1 MSDLHA
7 ATLELLFTFN
17 ELAHDN
23 KNADCLKK
31 EKFRSFLMG
40 DKGKSLIQVRLCR
53 LVPVFSPNSRC
64 RDSVRSPVDGFVVSR
79 ILRDLGDDKDGEV
92 DFLEFVIT
100 IAALKFCC
108 HPNFRAHHEQNG
120 RTHALCAFKE

>member
-7 ATLELLFTFN
+7 ATLKLLSTFN
-17 ELAHDN
+17 ELARDN
-23 KNADCLKK
+23 AVKDCLKK
-31 EKFRSFLMG
+31 ETVRNFLRG
-40 DKGKSLIQVRLCR
+40 DKGKSLIQ
-53 LVPVFSPNSRC
+53 N
-64 RDSVRSPVDGFVVSR
+64 PVDGFVVSR

-92 DFLEFVIT
+92 DFLEFAIT

-120 RTHALCAFKE
+120 RTHALSAFQV

>member
-7 ATLELLFTFN
+7 ATLKLLSTFN

-23 KNADCLKK
+23 AVKDCLKK
-31 EKFRSFLMG
+31 EKFRSFLKG
-40 DKGKSLIQVRLCR
+40 DKVKSLIQ
-53 LVPVFSPNSRC
+53 N
-64 RDSVRSPVDGFVVSR
+64 PVDGFVVSR
-79 ILRDLGDDKDGEV
+79 ILRDLDDDKDGEV

-100 IAALKFCC
+100 IASLKFCC

-120 RTHALCAFKE
+120 RLHALCAFKE